1 VLSEFQRFHT
11 MTEEK
16 ASSIIKMF
24 LIQFINTGLVILLV
38 NAKISEIQLPK
49 FVPLFAGEYQ
59 DFTVQWYRV
68 IGSTIGFTMLIN
80 IITPHTG
87 ALIGYFMA
95 GVFRCMDR
103 GCTCNAKNTKQRL

>member
-38 NAKISEIQLPK
+38 NAKISEI
-49 FVPLFAGEYQ
+49 
-59 DFTVQWYRV
+59 
-68 IGSTIGFTMLIN
+68 
-80 IITPHTG
+80 
-87 ALIGYFMA
+87 
-95 GVFRCMDR
+95 
-103 GCTCNAKNTKQRL
+103 

>member
-1 VLSEFQRFHT
+1 

-59 DFTVQWYRV
+59 DFTV
-68 IGSTIGFTMLIN
+68 
-80 IITPHTG
+80 
-87 ALIGYFMA
+87 
-95 GVFRCMDR
+95 
-103 GCTCNAKNTKQRL
+103 

>member
-1 VLSEFQRFHT
+1 

-38 NAKISEIQLPK
+38 NAKISEIKLPK

-59 DFTVQWYRV
+59 DFTV
-68 IGSTIGFTMLIN
+68 
-80 IITPHTG
+80 
-87 ALIGYFMA
+87 
-95 GVFRCMDR
+95 
-103 GCTCNAKNTKQRL
+103 

>member
-1 VLSEFQRFHT
+1 

-38 NAKISEIQLPK
+38 NAKISEIKLPK
-49 FVPLFAGEYQ
+49 FGPLFAGEYQ

-68 IGSTIGFTMLIN
+68 IGSTISFTMLIN

-87 ALIGYFMA
+87 ALIGYLMA

-103 GCTCNAKNTKQRL
+103 GCTCNAKKTKQRLQDDYEL

>member
-1 VLSEFQRFHT
+1 VYLVLSEFQRFHT

-59 DFTVQWYRV
+59 DFTV
-68 IGSTIGFTMLIN
+68 
-80 IITPHTG
+80 
-87 ALIGYFMA
+87 
-95 GVFRCMDR
+95 
-103 GCTCNAKNTKQRL
+103 